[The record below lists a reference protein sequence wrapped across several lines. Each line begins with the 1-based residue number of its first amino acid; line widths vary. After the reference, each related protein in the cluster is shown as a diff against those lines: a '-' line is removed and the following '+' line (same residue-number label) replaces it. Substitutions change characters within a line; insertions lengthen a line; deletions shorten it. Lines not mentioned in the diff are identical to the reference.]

1 MHADEKKGKQNVKI
15 TVDHQ
20 MQSEQG
26 QWEGISKKKRKVL
39 LNLKMIAVKGIMRDY
54 EYGKVVIIIRPLKC
68 CCHKDETSSV

>member
-1 MHADEKKGKQNVKI
+1 MLKLLLITKCNQNRDNEKGLAK
-15 TVDHQ
+15 
-20 MQSEQG
+20 
-26 QWEGISKKKRKVL
+26 KKKRKVL

>member
-26 QWEGISKKKRKVL
+26 QWEGISKNKITVDHQMQSEQGQWEGISKKK
-39 LNLKMIAVKGIMRDY
+39 KEKFY
-54 EYGKVVIIIRPLKC
+54 W
-68 CCHKDETSSV
+68 T